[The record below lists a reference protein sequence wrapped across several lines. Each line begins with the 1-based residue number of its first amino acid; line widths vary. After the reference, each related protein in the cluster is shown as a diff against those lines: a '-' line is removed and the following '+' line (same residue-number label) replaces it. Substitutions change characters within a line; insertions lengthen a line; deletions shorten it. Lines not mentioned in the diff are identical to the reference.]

1 MGDYQVIA
9 RKWRPGRFSEL
20 VGQEHV
26 ARTMKNAI
34 RLGRIAHAYLLVG
47 PRGVGKTTTARIFA
61 KALNCVNNTE
71 GEPCCQCEFCRAIA
85 ADRCLD
91 VIEIDAASR
100 NSADSM
106 RELAEEVRHM
116 PVAAKYKVYII
127 DEVHMLSRAA
137 WNALLKTVEEPPA
150 HVKFIFATTEAHQVL
165 PTIVSRCQRFDLT
178 PIPAKL
184 IFERLKL
191 IAEAEKVNISSSALA
206 AIARAAQGGM
216 RDAQSLL
223 DQMIAFFSSGDG
235 EIDEKEVLALFGLT
249 RGEDLERLAAAMLAG
264 DRETVLRCTGECAR
278 SGRNLETLLE
288 DLLEFL
294 RCVELANIVGDPSE
308 LTEADAATVRRARA
322 LAAGCDPEK
331 VEKLID
337 ILSPAGRA
345 LRDAINKTVFL
356 EMLFIRAMREIHGV
370 SAADILARLNQLRAA
385 GEVEFLDRAPALNVR
400 PVVPAQAG
408 PRGAEKAP
416 APERTREAEKAAEP
430 ETVSEPEKVSPPE
443 EAPDAPG
450 SPGPEK
456 AAAHGPAPDPEKI
469 SAPDAVPGIGH
480 NAASLGSTLFQR
492 MISEAESRSL
502 EDGETI
508 GMWRRTEVV
517 GLRDGVLTL
526 NVSNPLERRVLGGKL
541 EVMQRLIQELTGDWQ
556 TMVKLTPEPEPP
568 ESGAPEVIPPE
579 PVTETEAEI
588 VLHGDEDISEAAE
601 GVGDPADDGDES
613 SGEIRAESAAEA
625 VGAPDGGGPASAGP
639 IRDEGGED
647 IFRNRSLMGDPE
659 AVEAAR
665 RAPMVQ
671 MALELFG
678 GDIADI
684 IE

>member
-9 RKWRPGRFSEL
+9 RKWRPGKFSEL

-61 KALNCVNNTE
+61 KALNCVDNTD
-71 GEPCCQCEFCRAIA
+71 GEPCCRCEFCRAIA

-116 PVAAKYKVYII
+116 PVAARYKVYII

-184 IFERLKL
+184 IYERLKL
-191 IAEAEKVNISSSALA
+191 IAEAEKVKISSSALA

-223 DQMIAFFSSGDG
+223 DQMIAFFSSDGDG
-235 EIDEKEVLALFGLT
+235 EIDEKEVLSLFGLT
-249 RGEDLERLAAAMLAG
+249 RGEDLERLAAAMLAD
-264 DRETVLRCTGECAR
+264 DRETVLRCTGECVR

-294 RCVELANIVGDPSE
+294 RCVELSNIVADPSE
-308 LTEADAATVRRARA
+308 LTEADADTIRRARA

-331 VEKLID
+331 VDKLID

-345 LRDAINKTVFL
+345 LRDAINKPVFL

-370 SAADILARLNQLRAA
+370 SASDILARLNQLRAA
-385 GEVEFLDRAPALNVR
+385 GEIEFLDRAPSLAAR
-400 PVVPAQAG
+400 PVVPAPVKVPA
-408 PRGAEKAP
+408 PAPEKAPVPEKAP
-416 APERTREAEKAAEP
+416 APAAAPEKTGASDEIPAAE
-430 ETVSEPEKVSPPE
+430 
-443 EAPDAPG
+443 
-450 SPGPEK
+450 
-456 AAAHGPAPDPEKI
+456 
-469 SAPDAVPGIGH
+469 SAPDSEKIPPSEEPPAIGH

-492 MISEAESRSL
+492 MLSEAESRSL
-502 EDGETI
+502 EDGETL

-517 GLRDGVLTL
+517 GLRDGILTL
-526 NVSNPLERRVLGGKL
+526 HVSNPLERRTLGGKL

-556 TMVKLTPEPEPP
+556 TMVKLTPEPEPA
-568 ESGAPEVIPPE
+568 EANAPEVIPAE
-579 PVTETEAEI
+579 PVTEAEAEI
-588 VLHGDEDISEAAE
+588 IPHRDEDISAAE
-601 GVGDPADDGDES
+601 NAPGGEEDAPGTEDFGDAL
-613 SGEIRAESAAEA
+613 
-625 VGAPDGGGPASAGP
+625 PDAGPAAGP
-639 IRDEGGED
+639 GCGDAPLSEPVREEVGED

-671 MALELFG
+671 AALELFG
-678 GDIADI
+678 GDVADI